1 MDAASQQKIL
11 GYFIEEAK
19 EHLETLEQGI
29 LELAEVVDDSE
40 RVNELFRAAHSVK
53 GGAAM
58 LGYTSIQKTAHRLE
72 DAFKVFKENPIPVD
86 ENLKSLFLNAYD
98 VLNELLEKLQ
108 SPFGLQEEET
118 DKIMTEADPQFTELQ
133 RYLARLANGGDGV
146 TAPPTMAPAIPS
158 PVPPAVKPPA
168 PSTTAASGDS
178 SFGPQTRKLLQQMLE
193 VFRQEEIPEHRQ
205 ELQKYCIELAK
216 LNRQVKPWQQVL
228 KASHK
233 AIANPAHSFPT
244 LAPVIIKGIKEAAD
258 YLERNEFERI
268 NISADLKNLAISPLP
283 YILIPTE
290 PKEAAQILNRAFSD
304 AQLAQL
310 LQALKHRA

>member
-29 LELAEVVDDSE
+29 LELSEVVDDTE

-72 DAFKVFKENPIPVD
+72 DAFKVFKDNTITVD
-86 ENLKSLFLNAYD
+86 ETLKSLFLNAYD
-98 VLNELLEKLQ
+98 VLQELLEKLQ
-108 SPFGLQEEET
+108 SPFGLQEEEIE
-118 DKIMTEADPQFTELQ
+118 KIMGEADPQFSELQ
-133 RYLARLANGGDGV
+133 KYLDRLAVSDNRDPV
-146 TAPPTMAPAIPS
+146 VS
-158 PVPPAVKPPA
+158 PEVSPPPATPA
-168 PSTTAASGDS
+168 PSRSPAAMGLP
-178 SFGPQTRKLLQQMLE
+178 FGQQVRELLQQMLGL
-193 VFRQEEIPEHRQ
+193 FRQDATPECRQ
-205 ELQKYCIELAK
+205 QLQKLCIELAK
-216 LNRQVKPWQQVL
+216 LNKKVKSWQQLL

-233 AIANPAHSFPT
+233 AIANPAHRFST
-244 LAPVIIKGIKEAAD
+244 LAPIVLKSIKEAAD
-258 YLERNEFERI
+258 HLERNEPERI
-268 NISADLKNLAISPLP
+268 SLPTDLKNLAIAQLP

-290 PKEAAQILNRAFSD
+290 PKEAAQILNSAFSE

-310 LQALKHRA
+310 VQALKHRA

>member
-29 LELAEVVDDSE
+29 LELSEVVGDTE

-72 DAFKVFKENPIPVD
+72 DAFKVFKDKPIAVD
-86 ENLKSLFLNAYD
+86 ETLKSLFLNAYD
-98 VLNELLEKLQ
+98 VLQELLEKLQ
-108 SPFGLQEEET
+108 SPFGLQEEEI
-118 DKIMTEADPQFTELQ
+118 DKIMAEADPQFIDLQSYLDRLADGSQVAPPVARPAAAPKKVTPAAPPSVPFAQQVRHILQDMLDLFREAETPANRQALQ
-133 RYLARLANGGDGV
+133 R
-146 TAPPTMAPAIPS
+146 
-158 PVPPAVKPPA
+158 
-168 PSTTAASGDS
+168 
-178 SFGPQTRKLLQQMLE
+178 
-193 VFRQEEIPEHRQ
+193 H
-205 ELQKYCIELAK
+205 CIELAK
-216 LNRQVKPWQQVL
+216 LNKSAKAWQQLL

-233 AIANPAHSFPT
+233 AIANPAHRFPT
-244 LAPVIIKGIKEAAD
+244 LAPIVLKSVKEAAD
-258 YLERNEFERI
+258 HLEQQAPERI
-268 NISADLKNLAISPLP
+268 TLPTDLKNLAIAQLP

-290 PKEAAQILNRAFSD
+290 PKEAAQILNRAFSK

-310 LQALKHRA
+310 VQALQHRA